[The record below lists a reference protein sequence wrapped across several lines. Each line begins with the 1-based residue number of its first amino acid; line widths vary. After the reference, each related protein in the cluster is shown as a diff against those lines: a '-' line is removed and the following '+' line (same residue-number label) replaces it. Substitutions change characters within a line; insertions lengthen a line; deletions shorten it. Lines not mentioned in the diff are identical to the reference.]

1 MRISDWSSDVC
12 SSDLLRARDRLHQT
26 GLADDRVISGLGN
39 LAIDRD
45 IAAARFTEVYGNQ
58 WLTHIT
64 LTETQRNLL
73 PELVGGLAGRVQ
85 RSRKGNRDLAR
96 PVELQLALIELV
108 HPADADQN
116 TVDRTDNT
124 T

>member
-64 LTETQRNLL
+64 LTEPQRNLL
-73 PELVGGLAGRVQ
+73 PELVGGLAGSVQ
-85 RSRKGNRDLAR
+85 RSRQGNRAKMGRASGRESECQD
-96 PVELQLALIELV
+96 VEISVVAG
-108 HPADADQN
+108 
-116 TVDRTDNT
+116 
-124 T
+124 